1 MKQFDLIFISK
12 IEEEN
17 KFFKYLQTANISS
30 LQFFSEKIFILFYNI
45 QEIFSPKVL
54 LVGKIIGGNIHQS

>member
-17 KFFKYLQTANISS
+17 KFFKYLQTANIVYN
-30 LQFFSEKIFILFYNI
+30 FFQKRFLFYFTTSKKFFL
-45 QEIFSPKVL
+45 QKFY
-54 LVGKIIGGNIHQS
+54 